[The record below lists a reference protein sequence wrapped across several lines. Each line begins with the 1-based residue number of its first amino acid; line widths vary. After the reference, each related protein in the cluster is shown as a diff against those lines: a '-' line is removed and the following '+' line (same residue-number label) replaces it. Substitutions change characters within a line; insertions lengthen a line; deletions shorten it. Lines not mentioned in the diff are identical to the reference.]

1 MSAIFNLICEEIFF
15 EGEKT
20 RVFGI
25 EAKSETSIQIHNI
38 SADKQAVEQLVKKC
52 NELSLSRL
60 HILDVCEDF
69 LVSNY

>member
-1 MSAIFNLICEEIFF
+1 MSEAYSLICEEIFF

-25 EAKSETSIQIHNI
+25 EAKSETNIQIHSI
-38 SADKQAVEQLVKKC
+38 STDKQAVEQLVKKC
-52 NELSLSRL
+52 NELSLSSL